1 MRFAIRSA
9 LRLAPLLAFA
19 DAVGCGRAA
28 PAVPTGFELR
38 IDSVT
43 ILAVDGVVMGEPEVR
58 GMLRD
63 AARGLPSFVD
73 PWETASPVLATVVRM
88 GEIEAPDG
96 GRVLRVE
103 LAATVPPGQQSVLGR
118 VVDATI
124 ELERR
129 DGTLDAGEDVP
140 IALGRGVAVLD
151 AKIQLVRGG
160 EDEARALLASS
171 DPEIV
176 VLALEQAMRQ
186 RWRPMA
192 DDVAVLLERDDTRV
206 VMAAVECLGIIG
218 SPEHT
223 AALVKHVHLADAD
236 QARRLYDALASLGGS
251 QARGFLEFA
260 ARNEDDPAL
269 ADVAAR
275 ALGRLR
281 DGPATEAST
290 GGDGDTL
297 RGHRP

>member
-1 MRFAIRSA
+1 MRPPSA
-9 LRLAPLLAFA
+9 LRVALASILAA
-19 DAVGCGRAA
+19 ACGSAA
-28 PAVPTGFELR
+28 PAVPTAFELQ
-38 IDSVT
+38 IDTVT
-43 ILAVDGVVMGEPEVR
+43 ILAVDGAVPDEPGVR
-58 GMLRD
+58 KAIRE
-63 AARGLPSFVD
+63 AARDLPSFVVVE
-73 PWETASPVLATVVRM
+73 ETASPVLATAVRL

-103 LAATVPPGQQSVLGR
+103 IEATVPAGQQSVLGR

-129 DGTLDAGEDVP
+129 DGTLDADEDVP

-151 AKIQLVRGG
+151 AKLRLARGG
-160 EDEARALLASS
+160 EAEARVLLGSS
-171 DPEIV
+171 DPEIA
-176 VLALEQAMRQ
+176 VLALEQVMRQ
-186 RWRPMA
+186 RWRALA
-192 DDVAVLLERDDTRV
+192 DDVAGLLEHGDDRV
-206 VMAAVECLGIIG
+206 VMAAVECLGVVG
-218 SPEHT
+218 SPEHA

-275 ALGRLR
+275 ALGRLQ
-281 DGPATEAST
+281 GGAASEGST
-290 GGDGDTL
+290 GDDGSLFL

>member
-1 MRFAIRSA
+1 MRRPFAQ
-9 LRLAPLLAFA
+9 LVQVLAVLGAI
-19 DAVGCGRAA
+19 GCGA
-28 PAVPTGFELR
+28 PASAVPTAFELQV
-38 IDSVT
+38 DTVT
-43 ILAVDGVVMGEPEVR
+43 VLAVDGVVPQEADVR
-58 GMLRD
+58 AAIRD
-63 AARGLPSFVD
+63 AARGLPSFAD
-73 PWETASPVLATVVRM
+73 PTATPSPALETAVRL
-88 GEIEAPDG
+88 GEVEASDG

-103 LAATVPPGQQSVLGR
+103 LEAKVPAGQQAVLGA

-129 DGTLDAGEDVP
+129 DGTLDADEDVP

-151 AKIQLVRGG
+151 AKLRLVRGG
-160 EDEARALLASS
+160 EAEARTLLAST

-176 VLALEQAMRQ
+176 VLALEQVMRQ
-186 RWRPMA
+186 RWRGLA
-192 DDVAVLLERDDTRV
+192 DDVAALLGHDDERIV
-206 VMAAVECLGIIG
+206 SAAVECLGIVG
-218 SPEHT
+218 SPEH
-223 AALVKHVHLADAD
+223 ADALVKHVRLADAD

-281 DGPATEAST
+281 DEAAGGGST
-290 GGDGDTL
+290 GDDSTLL